1 MPYFNIAEYFFSSN
15 LSFSVTSQV
24 NTKRYNERQ
33 QNYASRRDLG
43 STKGEAIKEEKEKMS
58 KKPQEDSKTGGE
70 GRGAPAA
77 TRSRREKLKEYL
89 EQKRIIE
96 EAKKKKAKPVFKAG
110 KVQYTYPGSTC
121 PGPVSQSCSM
131 SQSMMSSTSTSTV
144 FKKPQGGK
152 GKMLRSCSTLSLD
165 RGRNET
171 LPLQRNPTTVANLK
185 SFAPCNY
192 KFSLNMKYKNT
203 NNNKTKMS
211 NQENNST
218 MIKVN
223 KEAPNEV
230 QSVEVAEE
238 SPKQEVKVVDN
249 LKENSLSVEIQKE
262 DEETKESVEVAK
274 ESPKQEVEVVST
286 LKETNPSVDIAS
298 VPVEVAEESPSVEI
312 QKEDA
317 ETKER
322 KVEEFRNLLKSETE
336 RLSKLCEKWEDLSK
350 SEEALAED
358 VAGEVRSVLGLAR
371 LVMAERFCQFA
382 GLIDNCQFRKGE
394 KETNVE
400 DLRGFWEMIS
410 LQVED
415 VDKKFVSLKE
425 MKENHWER
433 PQQHLNVEKPSRPK
447 LKSVSSS
454 TKTKPAS
461 QASSGLKALIALRRK
476 EGCRRSPAP
485 AADLG
490 TSPAPGDLLLKEPSE
505 MTFDGGFFKVTS
517 PCLRKTPKLKSNAL
531 TVRQTVVGNSAS
543 NLLSPF
549 ISALGKMSLSSG

>member
-1 MPYFNIAEYFFSSN
+1 
-15 LSFSVTSQV
+15 
-24 NTKRYNERQ
+24 
-33 QNYASRRDLG
+33 
-43 STKGEAIKEEKEKMS
+43 MS

-77 TRSRREKLKEYL
+77 TRSRKEKLKEYL

-131 SQSMMSSTSTSTV
+131 SQSMMSSTSTV

-171 LPLQRNPTTVANLK
+171 LQRNPTPVANLK

-211 NQENNST
+211 NKENNST

-286 LKETNPSVDIAS
+286 LKETNPSVEIAS

-312 QKEDA
+312 QKED
-317 ETKER
+317 EEIKER

-336 RLSKLCEKWEDLSK
+336 RLGKLCEKWEDLSK

-415 VDKKFVSLKE
+415 VDKKFVSLEE

-433 PQQHLNVEKPSRPK
+433 PQQQLNVEKPSRPK

-454 TKTKPAS
+454 SKTKPAS

-476 EGCRRSPAP
+476 AAESWRQAENKESPAP
-485 AADLG
+485 AAESLG
-490 TSPAPGDLLLKEPSE
+490 TPPPPGDLLLKEPSE

-517 PCLRKTPKLKSNAL
+517 PCLRKTPKLKSTAL
-531 TVRQTVVGNSAS
+531 TVHQTAVGNSAS
-543 NLLSPF
+543 KLNTNLLSPF